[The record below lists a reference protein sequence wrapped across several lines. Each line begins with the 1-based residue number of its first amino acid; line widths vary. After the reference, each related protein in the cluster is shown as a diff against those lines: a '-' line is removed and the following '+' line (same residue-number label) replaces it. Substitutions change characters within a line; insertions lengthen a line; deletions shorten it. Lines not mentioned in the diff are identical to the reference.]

1 MSVWRRAFGHVEP
14 VWGIY
19 SNHSLD
25 DPTVYPD
32 DVLVHS
38 SDQDL
43 NPYYRPF
50 HTLQDTPKMEGNCRE
65 RTAALATPA
74 FGSACVLRWPSLLR
88 PALASACPCLSTRA
102 VAPSL
107 PAALDSE
114 PPTLPRLFP
123 LDICAE
129 LCAAVG
135 RDRAGGLRSQRDVPV
150 HQRPDR
156 LRPRRRRHHGQ
167 RRRPRL
173 PHRRRRAQILCFRTC
188 LFSFF
193 FTLRKLLLGDGE
205 LS

>member
-65 RTAALATPA
+65 WMAPSTPA
-74 FGSACVLRWPSLLR
+74 SGSARACSSPRFCGRLWPLPV
-88 PALASACPCLSTRA
+88 PA
-102 VAPSL
+102 
-107 PAALDSE
+107 
-114 PPTLPRLFP
+114 
-123 LDICAE
+123 
-129 LCAAVG
+129 
-135 RDRAGGLRSQRDVPV
+135 
-150 HQRPDR
+150 
-156 LRPRRRRHHGQ
+156 
-167 RRRPRL
+167 
-173 PHRRRRAQILCFRTC
+173 
-188 LFSFF
+188 
-193 FTLRKLLLGDGE
+193 
-205 LS
+205 